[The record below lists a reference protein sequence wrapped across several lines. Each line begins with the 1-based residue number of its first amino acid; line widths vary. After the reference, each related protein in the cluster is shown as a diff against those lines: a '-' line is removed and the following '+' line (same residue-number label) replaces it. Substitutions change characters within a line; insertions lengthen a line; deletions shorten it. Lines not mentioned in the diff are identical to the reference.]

1 MYRTKSGDTWDSIAY
16 EQYGDEG
23 KMKALMRANPMYL
36 NYEIFPE
43 GIFLILPE
51 VSNTE
56 VNSQVPPW
64 RRL

>member
-16 EQYGDEG
+16 EQYGDER
-23 KMKALMRANPMYL
+23 KMKVLMRANPMYL
-36 NYEIFPE
+36 TIEIFPE
-43 GIFLILPE
+43 GILLNLPE
-51 VSNTE
+51 VSSTA